1 MLLRLL
7 HLHGRAI
14 GLVLSGILDLSLV
27 QDERV
32 LLLLIGGARA
42 VDLVKLQL
50 IQLVDWIQFVVIMF
64 FKLRLD

>member
-32 LLLLIGGARA
+32 LLLIGGARA
-42 VDLVKLQL
+42 IDLVKLQL

-64 FKLRLD
+64 FKLWLD